1 MDKIESTLIKAASEL
16 LESVQNPDLTREAL
30 CRILSLQTFRDLGSE
45 SAFIGEIAQNGTLA
59 VTHAFGIQAREIESW
74 RDIPL
79 TSQTPISVS
88 ISENKP
94 VWLDLAQNKYEL
106 VAGIISSRLNI
117 SSSFVTSLPTFTPR
131 PSTHEALSTREANIF
146 QMLGRNKT
154 NAQMANDLDLNDSIV
169 RQDTIHIYRK
179 LGINSRA
186 EARSF
191 YKEHF
196 EKQKDLKS
204 Q

>member
-1 MDKIESTLIKAASEL
+1 
-16 LESVQNPDLTREAL
+16 
-30 CRILSLQTFRDLGSE
+30 
-45 SAFIGEIAQNGTLA
+45 
-59 VTHAFGIQAREIESW
+59 
-74 RDIPL
+74 
-79 TSQTPISVS
+79 
-88 ISENKP
+88 
-94 VWLDLAQNKYEL
+94 
-106 VAGIISSRLNI
+106 VAGIISSSLNT

-131 PSTHEALSTREANIF
+131 TSTHEALSTREANIF

-154 NAQMANDLDLNDSIV
+154 NAQIANDLDLNDSIV

-179 LGINSRA
+179 LGINSHA

-196 EKQKDLKS
+196 ENQKDLKT